1 MYGCAA
7 TTERRLVFFI
17 KGDLY
22 GDFMKFGKKGER
34 RGEHGTRRE
43 LSDSDPDLKSVSDLD
58 LYGDFMK
65 FGKKGERRGE
75 DGKIRELLDLVSD
88 LDSDSCRSVTPS
100 KLASTSVW
108 SKSSS
113 STSEG
118 RLGLLLAMTSAKID
132 SMKSHRNGS
141 KPIKI
146 CNLIKQ

>member
-1 MYGCAA
+1 
-7 TTERRLVFFI
+7 
-17 KGDLY
+17 
-22 GDFMKFGKKGER
+22 MKFGKKGER

-75 DGKIRELLDLVSD
+75 DGKIRELLDLDSD
-88 LDSDSCRSVTPS
+88 LDSDSDSDSGRSVTLS